1 MDAHTKSVPP
11 WQHPK
16 KVLLILNRAQAF
28 SGLLAPLNFTT
39 PFCEN
44 RYQKLAA
51 LAERCCY
58 FCDFIPLISENRA
71 IFSIFSVLHRAVTAF
86 AYSIRAPPSEV

>member
-1 MDAHTKSVPP
+1 MDTHTKGVPP
-11 WQHPK
+11 WRRHK

-44 RYQKLAA
+44 RYQKM
-51 LAERCCY
+51 R
-58 FCDFIPLISENRA
+58 FWQNGVG
-71 IFSIFSVLHRAVTAF
+71 FSASFLHH
-86 AYSIRAPPSEV
+86 SGDLEEIM